1 MIAISDWLAG
11 GGDAGEGAGTGRDG
25 ECVAERERRA
35 VEEAKA
41 SSQS

>member
-11 GGDAGEGAGTGRDG
+11 GGNSGDGAGTGRMVN
-25 ECVAERERRA
+25 EEPRA
-35 VEEAKA
+35 AEEAKA